1 MNSIAE
7 RIKEVRS
14 EITEVATTQQRPP
27 ESVQLIAVSKTKPA
41 ADIVAAYTAGQRH
54 FGENYVQEAIAKIVQ
69 VSEALPNNDI
79 CWHFIGPIQSNKT
92 RDIATHFAWVH
103 SVDRFKTA
111 TRLAKQRPDDM
122 APLNVLIQV
131 NIDDEQSKAG
141 VQPQQVMELAALIH
155 ELPQLTLR
163 GLMTIPAAHAQ
174 AADSAPSF
182 AAMQRLFSE
191 LQAQY
196 KQVDTLSMGMSN
208 DWPIAVAH
216 GATMVRIG
224 TAIFGSRKAL

>member
-7 RIKEVRS
+7 RIKEVRN
-14 EITEVATTQQRPP
+14 EITQVEKAHQRLPN
-27 ESVQLIAVSKTKPA
+27 SVQLIAVSKTKPA
-41 ADIVAAYTAGQRH
+41 TDIVAAYVAGQQH

-69 VSEALPNNDI
+69 VSELTPSDDI

-103 SVDRFKTA
+103 SLDRVKIA
-111 TRLAKQRPDDM
+111 NRLAEQRPSELP
-122 APLNVLIQV
+122 PLNVLIQV

-141 VQPQQVMELAALIH
+141 VHPAQVPELAALVND
-155 ELPQLTLR
+155 LPQLTLR
-163 GLMTIPAAHAQ
+163 GLMTIPTAHEHAQ
-174 AADSAPSF
+174 DSEQAF

-208 DWPIAVAH
+208 DWQVAVAH
-216 GATMVRIG
+216 GATMVRLG
-224 TAIFGSRKAL
+224 TAIFGQRAPN

>member
-7 RIKEVRS
+7 RIKEVRN
-14 EITEVATTQQRPP
+14 EITQVAKAHQRPS

-41 ADIVAAYTAGQRH
+41 TDIVAAYTAGQRH

-69 VSEALPNNDI
+69 VSAALPTNDI

-92 RDIATHFAWVH
+92 RDIATHFTWVH
-103 SVDRFKTA
+103 SVDRAKTA
-111 TRLAKQRPDDM
+111 TRLAHQRPTDM
-122 APLNVLIQV
+122 PPLNVLIQV
-131 NIDDEQSKAG
+131 NIDDERSKAG
-141 VQPQQVMELAALIH
+141 VQPQQVMELAALIS

-163 GLMTIPAAHAQ
+163 GLMAIPTAHEQ
-174 AADSAPSF
+174 AVDSAPSF

-224 TAIFGSRKAL
+224 SAIFGSRTAP